1 MNVPVPPLTL
11 VGEDEDGEDIGI
23 TEKIASKTAIG
34 DADMDGT
41 PDGAD
46 AALAGITYVI
56 DPRNGN
62 CGAGFVMDGDGNF
75 LDADGNITTAE
86 GEYVP
91 VAVAGGIAADVG
103 AGYSDT
109 LAKFMTAVEAD
120 ADVKTA
126 QDALDVLLDDETDDD
141 VQTAAITAAREALAE
156 EQAKQVTAHTAL
168 YATGAGPINMAGI
181 AEWRAKGAVEAAVG
195 AWNKAVMDLETAGSA
210 IELGNLQYNDKYVQV
225 DSDQLLA
232 LFNDDGEVK
241 LANVR
246 NYANANGDNTS
257 TQLDDDG
264 TITGDSAFD
273 AAGNLILPMEL
284 WNHDDDATTPEVLRV
299 NPENSATFST
309 VNTRLNDVNGEVELL
324 QELAD
329 DTVAEAVAG
338 LTGDEGQVSM
348 NEQIIGDNSNAIVAL
363 EEEVGGDANF
373 EGSRIDHNE
382 ARSMQNADDIMTNA
396 GHIAINT
403 ESIGMNTASIGMNAS
418 SIGVG
423 SYDGE
428 SAFAV
433 GFQIQGEMAS
443 FKVGV
448 TSAGGETGASAGVG
462 FQF

>member
-1 MNVPVPPLTL
+1 MVLKRLIVTALGALGLGALAAGPASAQEIPAPDLFDGQVACSMNVPVPPLTL

-126 QDALDVLLDDETDDD
+126 QDALHVLLDDETDDD

-232 LFNDDGEVK
+232 LFNDDGEVN

-246 NYANANGDNTS
+246 NYANANG
-257 TQLDDDG
+257 
-264 TITGDSAFD
+264 
-273 AAGNLILPMEL
+273 
-284 WNHDDDATTPEVLRV
+284 
-299 NPENSATFST
+299 
-309 VNTRLNDVNGEVELL
+309 EVELL
-324 QELAD
+324 QELAA

-338 LTGDEGQVSM
+338 LIGDEGQVSM
-348 NEQIIGDNSNAIVAL
+348 NEQNIGDNSNAIVAL

-403 ESIGMNTASIGMNAS
+403 ESIGMNAS